1 LESPAALRA
10 ERRIRYAEA
19 SWTPSSDKDEDQ
31 AIPGRTVMAKAQ
43 SRSKFFLCIVD
54 RDCDDLEKGKV
65 YAVLPDACAKRD
77 GYLRVVD
84 ESGEDYLY
92 PESYFVPID
101 LPSKAKAA
109 LGVEM

>member
-1 LESPAALRA
+1 
-10 ERRIRYAEA
+10 
-19 SWTPSSDKDEDQ
+19 
-31 AIPGRTVMAKAQ
+31 MAKAQ
-43 SRSKFFLCIVD
+43 QKTKFFLCIED

-65 YAVLPDACAKRD
+65 YAILPDVSAKRD

-92 PESYFVPID
+92 PESYFVPLD

-109 LGVEM
+109 LGAES